1 MRVLLDENLPV
12 ELATALTGHRVDTV
26 SGLGWE
32 GVTNGELLSRMA
44 GRFDALL
51 TMDTNL
57 EFQQPLTKQRFGTV
71 LIQAVSNR
79 MVHLSPLVPS
89 ILGALDTLKP
99 GAIRR
104 VGA

>member
-51 TMDTNL
+51 
-57 EFQQPLTKQRFGTV
+57 P
-71 LIQAVSNR
+71 
-79 MVHLSPLVPS
+79 
-89 ILGALDTLKP
+89 LGADSLGRITMHHA
-99 GAIRR
+99 GVAE
-104 VGA
+104 A